1 MKVVIDTNVMVS
13 ALLSPKSIPAQIL
26 RLWREDIIEVLTNSI
41 IIEEIREVMAYSRIK
56 KKLSLQFSQVHEF
69 IELLEIYTV
78 PVKVPAKVKKISL
91 DMDDDIFL
99 HVAYYGKAECIIS
112 GDKHL
117 LDVKQ
122 YKGIPVLK
130 PAEFILYLSERLG

>member
-1 MKVVIDTNVMVS
+1 MKVVIDTNVIVS
-13 ALLSPKSIPAQIL
+13 ALLSPESIPGQIV
-26 RLWREDIIEVLTNSI
+26 RLWREDIIEVLSHTTI
-41 IIEEIREVMAYSRIK
+41 INELREVMAYSRIK
-56 KKLSLQFSQVHEF
+56 KKLSLPSTQAHEF

-78 PVKVPAKVKKISL
+78 PVKIPAKVKKISL

-130 PAEFILYLSERLG
+130 PAEFIVYLRERLR